1 METQYT
7 TLIERYFDEQLS
19 QTEIAEYNQLLES
32 NEDFQKEVELFE
44 KAHQVVRL
52 KHISDMKERVRNIRQ
67 AQTEASTSGGLG
79 LMKIAASILLIAAVS
94 IGFYAQ
100 QFETGKLYQ
109 EAYSPAG
116 DYITNMDAEMTPLE
130 KAMEFYNKGDFETA
144 IDAFATIEGKDP
156 RNQEAKFYLGQSLL
170 QAGQNEQAI
179 ETLLE
184 VSGDYHPE
192 ALWYAALTQLK
203 TGKEADALET
213 LNHIIDENED
223 EAFVLKARGLKSKLE
238 SPLRKL
244 VF

>member
-7 TLIERYFDEQLS
+7 TLIERYFDEQLTPS
-19 QTEIAEYNQLLES
+19 EIAEYNQLLET

-44 KAHQVVRL
+44 KAHHVIKL
-52 KHISDMKERVRNIRQ
+52 KHISDIKDRVQSIRKGQ
-67 AQTEASTSGGLG
+67 QIQSRSSNFSGL
-79 LMKIAASILLIAAVS
+79 KIAASILLIAVVS

-100 QFETGKLYQ
+100 QYDTDKLYRD
-109 EAYSPAG
+109 AYTPAG
-116 DYITNMDAEMTPLE
+116 DYITNMDAEMSPLE
-130 KAMEFYNKGDFETA
+130 QAMELYNKEEFETA

-156 RNQEAKFYLGQSLL
+156 QNQVAKFYLGQSLL

-203 TGKEADALET
+203 IGYEADALET
-213 LNHIIDENED
+213 LDHIIDENED
-223 EAFVLKARGLKSKLE
+223 EAFVLKAKDLKSKLT
-238 SPLRKL
+238 SPLRKF